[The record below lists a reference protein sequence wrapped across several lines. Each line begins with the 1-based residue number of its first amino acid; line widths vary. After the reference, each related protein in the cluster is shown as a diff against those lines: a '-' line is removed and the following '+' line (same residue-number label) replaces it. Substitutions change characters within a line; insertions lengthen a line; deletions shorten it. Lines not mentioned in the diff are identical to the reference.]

1 MFVGANKLEIDLVF
15 GPARAHLGPVFGFK
29 PSLVIYLRKYG
40 MCIAPEGRS
49 RIGID
54 LHIGVSSGTEHD
66 SFAVGFFGADQ
77 AQCQKQETRDTQMHA
92 PFPGYLV
99 YRAHIRLR
107 RSSRHGASA
116 PRSRSRPS

>member
-92 PFPGYLV
+92 PFQGIWYTVLISDSGAHRDMEQARRVLV
-99 YRAHIRLR
+99 V
-107 RSSRHGASA
+107 
-116 PRSRSRPS
+116 